1 MYTMKKVVAWN
12 YIHTLI
18 KDNKID
24 IKSFC
29 RRKHISYGN
38 FARILREETDMKVS
52 TMLLIAEMLKIED
65 LNELFRE
72 ER

>member
-1 MYTMKKVVAWN
+1 MKKQVAWS
-12 YIHTLI
+12 YIHRLI
-18 KDNKID
+18 KDNKVD

-29 RRKHISYGN
+29 KKKHISYGN
-38 FARILREETDMKVS
+38 FARIIREQTDMKVS